1 MSLKTKILIVAA
13 VLLLCGLIAGYVRY
27 EILRLRTAFAEE
39 QVSVFYQMR
48 DSALAS
54 VDPREAVGFLEYAF
68 NYYPSGTKQPHNS
81 RLDRLVE
88 MVRSDCLRDIIE
100 DLRKKTGQDFG
111 IHPTNWYR
119 HYPPPR
125 P

>member
-1 MSLKTKILIVAA
+1 MSRRMILGAA
-13 VLLLCGLIAGYVRY
+13 GVLMLCGLIVAVIRY

-39 QVSVFYQMR
+39 QVNVFYQMR
-48 DSALAS
+48 ASALAS
-54 VDPREAVGFLEYAF
+54 ADPREAVGFLEYAF
-68 NYYPSGTKQPHNS
+68 DYYPSGTKQPRDS

-88 MVRSDCLRDIIE
+88 MVRSNCVSDIIG

-111 IHPTNWYR
+111 NNPTNWYR